1 MWNKNWKTYK
11 QRKSSNRSKQIKD
24 LHNHTNSRQNQ
35 SKHRMPANVSV
46 KGGKT
51 KRTLKT
57 RGKNACWDAPGK
69 SAFMLAFCFSIQ
81 RNIFDAFRYKEGG
94 PTRSGSRYDG
104 GRGGQRQLPY
114 YSCTLLD
121 FCRPIT
127 ETSNKLPSAI
137 SHRSRAQARARWSS
151 TIAWIARKA
160 ESELPPKTLASQ
172 AHQQAPV
179 EV

>member
-11 QRKSSNRSKQIKD
+11 QRKLSNRSKQIKD

-121 FCRPIT
+121 FFRPIT

-137 SHRSRAQARARWSS
+137 YRILCVYIYIHGAGFHEVYMYICIFFDGTDWQASD
-151 TIAWIARKA
+151 
-160 ESELPPKTLASQ
+160 
-172 AHQQAPV
+172 
-179 EV
+179 

>member
-1 MWNKNWKTYK
+1 MPPHKKWTGMWNKSWKTYK
-11 QRKSSNRSKQIKD
+11 QRKLSNRSKQIKD

-51 KRTLKT
+51 KRTLKI
-57 RGKNACWDAPGK
+57 RGKNACWNAPGK

-121 FCRPIT
+121 FFRPIT

-137 SHRSRAQARARWSS
+137 YIYHEHM
-151 TIAWIARKA
+151 IV
-160 ESELPPKTLASQ
+160 
-172 AHQQAPV
+172 H
-179 EV
+179 